1 MVLFL
6 WNIFQRIL
14 PRRCWKNPSIVS
26 YCVNHPVKQTSNI
39 SLQTSNILFSKEK
52 WSDSTPKIKI
62 LSTRNLYVQ
71 HVL

>member
-26 YCVNHPVKQTSNI
+26 YCVNHPVKQTIYLLAVKSINSSHFKQAI
-39 SLQTSNILFSKEK
+39 FYSRKKNGRIRRQK
-52 WSDSTPKIKI
+52 
-62 LSTRNLYVQ
+62 
-71 HVL
+71 